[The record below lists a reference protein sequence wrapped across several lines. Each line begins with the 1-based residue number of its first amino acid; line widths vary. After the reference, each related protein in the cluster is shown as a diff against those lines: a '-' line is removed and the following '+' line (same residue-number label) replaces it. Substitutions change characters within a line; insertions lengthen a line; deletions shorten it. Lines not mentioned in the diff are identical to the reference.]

1 MIQKCIQHINEGKS
15 VVAERS
21 FRTIKNKIY
30 KHMTLVL
37 KNVYAID
44 KLDKIVNK
52 YNNIYHSTIKMKT
65 VDVGSS
71 IYIDFNKTITKK
83 ILNLKL
89 VIMLGYRNT
98 KTFLLKYI
106 LHILRLQKYLKAEVD
121 KIDIDKI
128 KTVPVDQSKPS
139 KLASNEVVKKIMH
152 EISRES

>member
-1 MIQKCIQHINEGKS
+1 
-15 VVAERS
+15 
-21 FRTIKNKIY
+21 
-30 KHMTLVL
+30 MTSVL

-128 KTVPVDQSKPS
+128 KTVPVD
-139 KLASNEVVKKIMH
+139 
-152 EISRES
+152 